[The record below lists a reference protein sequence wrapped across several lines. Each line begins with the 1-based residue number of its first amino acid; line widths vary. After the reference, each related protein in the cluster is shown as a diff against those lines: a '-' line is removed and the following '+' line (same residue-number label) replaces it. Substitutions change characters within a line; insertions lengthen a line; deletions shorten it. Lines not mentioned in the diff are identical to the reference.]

1 MVNKA
6 VNNSIFSRK
15 RRKKVFIYKI
25 QTLGKKQY
33 HEPMNYYN
41 LIIITFKHDI
51 AQTSKCIFLK
61 TNECPHWYSKDCL
74 L

>member
-1 MVNKA
+1 M
-6 VNNSIFSRK
+6 
-15 RRKKVFIYKI
+15 
-25 QTLGKKQY
+25 LGKKQY

-61 TNECPHWYSKDCL
+61 TSECPHWYSKDSL